1 MHKHCTKP
9 SGLVYT
15 ITHTQLCMRD
25 CSHSDLA
32 LTQIQCCCSL
42 SPLFVY
48 IHVTYIYLHTCY
60 SPVSAVDGP
69 PEWKAALGDYQL
81 PGAVCET
88 GFLEGCRL
96 FLAGFTD
103 QELEKLHRIINLGGG
118 ARYTAHRKEQ
128 NSHCNKICGALCTMC
143 HVHGCM
149 YIQMG
154 ECIGIDT
161 II

>member
-48 IHVTYIYLHTCY
+48 IHVTYNTCTHANLQYLQWVVLQSGKQLWETINCLVVCVRLGSWRAAGCSWLGSLTRNWRNYTGSSIWGAEPGTPHTERSKIHIVTKYVVLSAQCAMYMDVCIYKWVNVL
-60 SPVSAVDGP
+60 V
-69 PEWKAALGDYQL
+69 
-81 PGAVCET
+81 
-88 GFLEGCRL
+88 
-96 FLAGFTD
+96 
-103 QELEKLHRIINLGGG
+103 
-118 ARYTAHRKEQ
+118 
-128 NSHCNKICGALCTMC
+128 
-143 HVHGCM
+143 
-149 YIQMG
+149 
-154 ECIGIDT
+154 
-161 II
+161 